1 MSDIDALKAEAAA
14 SMLELRKLS
23 AIMGMVFTEGAKRV
37 EPMDLE
43 PQFCQDVS
51 EMLVR
56 LWAIIDHQSMH
67 IERMHGVLDMIDKR
81 VDAEQKSL

>member
-1 MSDIDALKAEAAA
+1 MSDTETLKKQADDAM
-14 SMLELRKLS
+14 SELRKLS
-23 AIMGMVFTEGAKRV
+23 GIMTLVFKAGANRV
-37 EPMDLE
+37 EPVDLE
-43 PQFCQDVS
+43 PQMCQDVA
-51 EMLVR
+51 EMFVR